1 MDEAV
6 DKRRSAAGWVVAGR
20 GRSGAIGTRVTGGVT
35 GGGADDEAPVWR
47 QRQFMVMS
55 RPTIAIPN
63 PMAKFCH
70 VSSAI
75 MNGICS
81 PAM

>member
-20 GRSGAIGTRVTGGVT
+20 GRSGAIGTRVTGGE
-35 GGGADDEAPVWR
+35 ADDAAPVWR